1 MNIRKILLDPK
12 TVLAAVVGGF
22 IIGLT
27 AKPLGAAL
35 LPLGT
40 IYIAFLS
47 MCLVPILIT
56 AIVEGIARLLRDPN
70 TRALF
75 KTMAIYYGVGLILP
89 CVVGIGTALL
99 LGPGLD
105 LGPEAERSI
114 GALIM
119 ESSAEARKSVGI
131 LDFLAQV
138 IPTNIFEALSTNQVM
153 SIVFMSVCFGLAMGM
168 IQTPGTEEA
177 LALVETVYEA
187 FMQLFRWAIVLLAP
201 GLLFLVSGVVAQIS
215 VEVLYA
221 LTKFVVTFYVGG
233 VILLIV
239 YMVLFWLAVR
249 GPILRALSKLS
260 NPNMMAFMTNNPILA
275 LPIAMET
282 LERDYEVDR
291 RLPELV
297 IPFGIFANQHGGV
310 FLLSFLTIF
319 LAQIYGIDLAFQ
331 DYVVIAIGSIIAG
344 ATAVGGGAVLIPT
357 VAPILGAVGIPT
369 SLALVVLATT
379 DNIIG
384 PVRTVLTLQSNVTL
398 TVMTARPGREMRTA
412 EMQGDD
418 GQKSEV
424 S

>member
-1 MNIRKILLDPK
+1 MNIRRILLDPK
-12 TVLAAVVGGF
+12 TGLAAVVGGF
-22 IIGLT
+22 VIGLT
-27 AKPLGAAL
+27 AEPLGAAL
-35 LPLGT
+35 RPLGT

-47 MCLVPILIT
+47 MCLIPILIT
-56 AIVEGIARLLRDPN
+56 AIVSGIARLLRDPN
-70 TRALF
+70 TRVLF
-75 KTMAIYYGVGLILP
+75 KTMAIHYGVGLILP

-99 LGPGLD
+99 LGPGRD
-105 LGPEAERSI
+105 LAPEAQNSI

-119 ESSAEARKSVGI
+119 ESPAGPRGGVGI

-138 IPTNIFEALSTNQVM
+138 IPANIFEALSTNQVM
-153 SIVFMSVCFGLAMGM
+153 SIVFLSVSLGLAMGVV
-168 IQTPGTEEA
+168 QTPATEQA

-201 GLLFLVSGVVAQIS
+201 GLLFLVSGVVAKIS

-221 LTKFVVTFYVGG
+221 LTEFVVTFYLGG
-233 VILLIV
+233 VILMVV
-239 YMVLFWLAVR
+239 YMALFWLAVR
-249 GPILRALSKLS
+249 GPILRTLSRLS
-260 NPNMMAFMTNNPILA
+260 NPNLMAFMTNNPILA
-275 LPIAMET
+275 LPVAIDT
-282 LERDYEVDR
+282 LERDYGVDR

-319 LAQIYGIDLAFQ
+319 LAQIYGTDLGVQ

-357 VAPILGAVGIPT
+357 VAPILGAVGLPT

-384 PVRTVLTLQSNVTL
+384 PVRTVLTLQANITL
-398 TVMTARPGREMRTA
+398 TAMTAQEAKEMPAQSTA
-412 EMQGDD
+412 Q
-418 GQKSEV
+418 EV
-424 S
+424 PASKVS